1 MRKVLVLKFIYA
13 FYSSLLFLFASILV
27 AYAHAAN
34 DWDIDNSGEVDAL
47 TDGLLMIR
55 FSFGLR
61 GEALTNDATSTDST
75 LTTADIEA
83 AIYSAQN
90 IFDIDGD
97 GSIDAL
103 TDGLLFLRYL
113 FGLSGNALI
122 SNAVSFEATRSS
134 VLDISKYI
142 DSFMPSETNDPDGVD
157 NANHTTND
165 TAGQTASG
173 SNWIPGEYYPSTN
186 FANQCQNP
194 RSNSYYQD
202 LIGTY
207 EDENNWIRSW
217 SHETYLWY
225 SELPDINPSTVVNP
239 TEYFEQMKTTAI
251 TNNGL
256 PKDRFHYAENTA
268 EYNQYTETG
277 ISAGYGFTYIL
288 SQKTPPRKAI
298 IVYTQI
304 DSPADNVGIQR
315 GAEIISI
322 DGENLID
329 GDPAILNAG
338 LIPSE
343 LGENHTFVIRDLNSD
358 INRTVDLQ
366 SSAITENPINTF
378 GVIQRVNKKIGY
390 IVLNT
395 FATATAEKHI
405 FDTITYLKQNQI
417 DELILDLRYNGG
429 GYLAISAQ
437 LSSMI
442 AGIED
447 TNQTF
452 TELVYNDKR
461 GAENKAYPFP
471 TQTFGMAENFSD
483 GFPLPNLELSRVYV
497 ISSNNTA
504 SASESLINGLRG
516 IDFEVILIGN
526 STTGKPYG
534 WIPKDNC
541 GTTYSTIQFKSAN
554 AKGFGDYADGFI
566 PSVLDNGTDQISGCL
581 VYEDIKHQLSDP
593 DEKMLATAIYH
604 IENGTCPIDKLQAI
618 AKPKKPTESVYG
630 EIIRRHPTTGFILQ

>member
-1 MRKVLVLKFIYA
+1 MSKFIYA
-13 FYSSLLFLFASILV
+13 FSSSLLFLSVSILV
-27 AYAHAAN
+27 ANAHAAN

-75 LTTADIEA
+75 LTTADVEEE
-83 AIYSAQN
+83 IYSTQN

-113 FGLSGNALI
+113 FGLSGNTLI
-122 SNAVSFEATRSS
+122 SDAVSSVATRSS
-134 VLDISKYI
+134 VLDISQYI
-142 DSFMPSETNDPDGVD
+142 DSYMPSETNDLAVES
-157 NANHTTND
+157 AT
-165 TAGQTASG
+165 G
-173 SNWIPGEYYPSTN
+173 SNWIPGEYYPSKN

-288 SQKTPPRKAI
+288 TQRTPPRKAI

-329 GDPAILNAG
+329 GDPAVLNAG

-471 TQTFGMAENFSD
+471 TQTFGIAENFSD

-554 AKGFGDYADGFI
+554 AKGFGDYAEGFI
-566 PSVLDNGTDQISGCL
+566 PSILDNGTDQIRGCL

-604 IENGTCPIDKLQAI
+604 IENGTCPIDTLQAL
-618 AKPKKPTESVYG
+618 AKPKKPSKSVHG

>member
-1 MRKVLVLKFIYA
+1 MSKFIYA
-13 FYSSLLFLFASILV
+13 FCSSLLFLFASMLV

-113 FGLSGNALI
+113 FGLSGNALT
-122 SNAVSFEATRSS
+122 SNAVSYEATRSS

-142 DSFMPSETNDPDGVD
+142 DSFMPSETNDSDGVD

-165 TAGQTASG
+165 TTGQTASG

-288 SQKTPPRKAI
+288 SQRTPPRKAI

-461 GAENKAYPFP
+461 GSENKAYPFP
-471 TQTFGMAENFSD
+471 TQTFGIAENFSD
-483 GFPLPNLELSRVYV
+483 GFPLPSLELSRVYV

-604 IENGTCPIDKLQAI
+604 IENGTCPIDTLQAI

>member
-1 MRKVLVLKFIYA
+1 MSKFIYA
-13 FYSSLLFLFASILV
+13 FCSSLLFLSISILV
-27 AYAHAAN
+27 ANANAAD

-47 TDGLLMIR
+47 TDGLLMLR

-75 LTTADIEA
+75 LTTTDIEA
-83 AIYSAQN
+83 AIFSAQS

-113 FGLSGNALI
+113 FGLSDNALI
-122 SNAVSFEATRSS
+122 SDAVSSEATRST
-134 VLDISKYI
+134 VLDISQYI
-142 DSFMPSETNDPDGVD
+142 DSYMPSETNDSDSVD
-157 NANHTTND
+157 NADHTTND
-165 TAGQTASG
+165 SAVESATG

-194 RSNSYYQD
+194 RSNSNYQD

-217 SHETYLWY
+217 SHENYLWY
-225 SELPDINPSTVVNP
+225 SELPDINPSTIVNP

-288 SQKTPPRKAI
+288 SQRTPPRKAI

-304 DSPADNVGIQR
+304 DSPAANVGIQR
-315 GAEIISI
+315 GAEIVSI

-329 GDPAILNAG
+329 GDPAILNSG

-343 LGENHTFVIRDLNSD
+343 LGESHTFVIRDLNSD
-358 INRTVDLQ
+358 INRTVNLQ

-378 GVIQRVNKKIGY
+378 GVIERVNKKIGY

-417 DELILDLRYNGG
+417 DELVLDLRYNGG

-442 AGIED
+442 AGIDD

-461 GAENKAYPFP
+461 SAENKAYPFP
-471 TQTFGMAENFSD
+471 TQTFGVAENFSD
-483 GFPLPNLELSRVYV
+483 GFPLPTLELSRVYV

-604 IENGTCPIDKLQAI
+604 IENGTCPIDTLQAI
-618 AKPKKPTESVYG
+618 AKPKGPSKSVYG